1 MKIQQRSF
9 VVEYKSA
16 RRHLVKQPSSIW
28 GDTNFKELV
37 RQTEEETPQLF
48 DKAEASGVSTLNA
61 ENAMETTSP
70 GDTTVP
76 RVPEQSADDGE
87 ALESAGEQA
96 ICPPPQPA
104 KVSSTRRVRKI
115 SRRGTSEQKARLDI
129 RISDAGNGEAA
140 DELALLKD
148 ENRRLKALLTKQL
161 LEENMR
167 LRGMLERFQIA

>member
-61 ENAMETTSP
+61 K
-70 GDTTVP
+70 
-76 RVPEQSADDGE
+76 SAIEAKSSHGAAVAPVLQPSVDDGE
-87 ALESAGEQA
+87 ALESADEQA
-96 ICPPPQPA
+96 IYPPPQTVE
-104 KVSSTRRVRKI
+104 VSSIRRVRKI
-115 SRRGTSEQKARLDI
+115 YRRETRDRKDQLAM
-129 RISDAGNGEAA
+129 RISGARNGEAA
-140 DELALLKD
+140 DELALLED
-148 ENRRLKALLTKQL
+148 ENRRLKALLTRQL
-161 LEENMR
+161 LEENIR